1 MCFLLSVFGADAQ
14 TIGIQHL
21 STYETGIFD
30 DSGSEIVAY
39 DPISQKVFSTNGSL
53 NRVDMI
59 DISNVNTPTLT
70 GSIDLSTYGGGV
82 QSLSIYNGVIAVA
95 VEAISSGTDP
105 GSVVFF
111 DNTGTYLSS
120 VSVGALPDMVAFGPN
135 GNYVLTANEG
145 EPDDNYTIDPLGSVS
160 VIDMS
165 AGAQNLTQSDVTTL
179 DFSAYNGQTIP
190 GLRVYGPNASFAQ
203 DMEPE
208 YVAFNATGTEAYV
221 ILQENNGVAKI
232 DLTGTPSIASVS
244 GLGYKDWS
252 SYQLDASNRSSA
264 IDFRSFDNL
273 FGMYQPDAI
282 KSVSYG
288 SKSYIVTANEGDSRD
303 YDGYSEED
311 RVEDLALDT
320 VAFPSASAL
329 QDEELLGRLKITTS
343 MGDTDSDGFY
353 EEIYSYGGRS
363 FSIVDPATGRIVY
376 DSGDMIEQ
384 MVAQLEPAY
393 FNSNNDDN
401 SSFKSRSDDKGPE
414 PEAIEVATVGGNTY
428 AFVGL
433 ERHGG
438 IMCFNISD
446 TANVTF
452 EFFYN
457 NRNWSMPENAPGV
470 GDLGP
475 EDLKFI
481 PAASSPNG
489 KDLLLLS
496 AEVSGTVSLYE
507 VGANVGST
515 TLSILHNNDGES
527 QLINAGSGIEDFGG
541 VARFKTLID
550 NMRSSATSNG
560 RAHLTL
566 SSGDN
571 FLAGPEFSAGL
582 NRASGP
588 LYDAIALAAIDY
600 DAICLGN
607 HDFDFG
613 PGLLAD
619 FINDVN
625 GINPTPYLSAN
636 LDMSTEPALSGLAS
650 NGDIASSTIVNK
662 GGEQIGIVGATTSQ
676 LNNISSPG
684 QITIDTDVASAVQ
697 NEIDNL
703 MGQGVDKIILISHL
717 QGIDED
723 TALIAQLTG
732 VDVVIAG
739 GGSEL
744 LGDTTTAL
752 VPGDGPIYGT
762 YPMTKTDASGRT
774 VYMVTTPGEYK
785 YVGQLNLTF
794 NSSGEVSSIDAGSGL
809 YRVGS
814 TNVSGGVAS
823 DSLLQSNVVDSVS
836 AYVADLASNIIA
848 TSEVE
853 LDGRRNSVRGME
865 TNEGN
870 MIADAMLWQANKNA
884 ASFGAPNADI
894 GIQNGGG
901 IRNNNLI
908 AAGPISELNT
918 FDMLPFSNFV
928 TIVEDI
934 TPDRF
939 KEMMENSV
947 SRITGNG
954 PSGGGTGRFA
964 QIAGF
969 SIVMDSAAT
978 ALSYDVNG
986 NIVQAGSRIIEIQ
999 LDNGTYIV
1007 QNGQVIQGAPNV
1019 NLAVADFTAKG
1030 GDQYPI
1036 GDLNRT
1042 LVGATYQ
1049 QALFNYITAADG
1061 LNGLIDSTQYPEGGS
1076 GRYTVGANVGS
1087 TTLSILHNNDGE
1099 SQLINAGSGIE
1110 DFGGVARFKTLID
1123 NMRSSATSNGR
1134 AHLTLSSGDNF
1145 LAGPEFSAGLNRAS
1159 GPLYD
1164 AIALAA
1170 IDYDAICLGNHDFDF
1185 GPGLLADFINDVN
1198 GINPTPYLSANLD
1211 MSTEPAL
1218 SGLASNGDIAS
1229 STIVNKGG
1237 EQIGIVGATTS
1248 QLNNISSPG
1257 QITIDTD
1264 VASAVQNE
1272 IDNLMGQ
1279 GVDKIILISHL
1290 QGIDEDTALIA
1301 QLTGVDVVIAG
1312 GGSELL
1318 GDTTTA
1324 LVPGDGP
1331 IYGTYPMTKTDASG
1345 RTVYMVTTPGEYKYV
1360 GQLNLTFNSSGEVS
1374 SIDAGSGLYRVGST
1388 NVSGGVASD
1397 SLLQSNV
1404 VDSVSAYVAD
1414 LASNIIATS
1423 EVELDG
1429 RRNSVRGMETN
1440 EGNMIA
1446 DAMLWQANKNAA
1458 SFGAP
1463 NADIGIQN
1471 GGGIR
1476 NNNLIAAGPISELN
1490 TFDMLPFSNFV
1501 TIVEDITPDRFKEM
1515 MENSVSRITGNGP
1528 SGGGTGRFAQIAGF
1542 SIVMDSA
1549 ATALS
1554 YDVNGN
1560 IVQAGSR
1567 IIEIQLD
1574 NGTYIVQNGQVIQ
1587 GAPNVNL
1594 AVADFTAK
1602 GGDQYPIGDLNR
1614 TLVGATYQQAL
1625 FNYITAADG
1634 LNGLID
1640 STQYPEGGSGRIG
1653 YGTANLCADVIDSV
1667 QTINSG
1673 KGIYR
1678 VWFNNPM
1685 PTATSYSLE
1694 WKPDT
1699 ATTWRSKSLKGANQ
1713 AWKGISTSPW
1723 FNSDIDVRVVMD
1735 DAGSISYSCEEQFNS
1750 PCRPMTLQTA
1760 QQIAPRCPGD
1770 SVLLRV
1776 GIAGGTGAKT
1786 ILWSNGATTKRTFAA
1801 QGQTLTVTVTDASG
1815 CSENASATAGTLL
1828 NTLTAPSNVVTSRTG
1843 TVVTVNWNASNLGS
1857 GQSLIGYRVQYRLRG
1872 TNSWTQIPL
1881 TTNTTADVDFSGG
1894 VAGNY
1899 DFTVLA
1905 RYIDNGAP
1913 VSSARACFAA
1923 QGVPVTKNG
1932 VAMGDADAADIAVYP
1947 NPTRSQI
1954 YVSAPSGSEISLMDL
1969 SGRIIAVQTV
1979 DQSEASFDLKEMS
1992 NGIYLIQ
1999 IKDNGELTTKRVI
2012 KQ

>member
-1 MCFLLSVFGADAQ
+1 MKKNLIMLIMCILAMLYKADAQ
-14 TIGIQHL
+14 MIGIQHL
-21 STYETGIFD
+21 STYETGIFN

-39 DPISQKVFSTNGSL
+39 DPLSQKVFSTNGSL

-59 DISNVNTPTLT
+59 DISDVNAPTLT

-95 VEAISSGTDP
+95 VEAVTVGTDP

-111 DNTGTYLSS
+111 DNTGAYLNA
-120 VSVGALPDMVAFGPN
+120 VMVGALPDMVAFSPN

-145 EPDDNYTIDPLGSVS
+145 EPDDNYTVDPLGSVS
-160 VIDMS
+160 VINMS

-179 DFSAYNGQTIP
+179 DFSAYNSQSIP

-208 YVAFNATGTEAYV
+208 YVAFNATGSEAYV

-232 DLTGTPSIASVS
+232 DLTNTPSIVSVS
-244 GLGYKDWS
+244 GLGYKDWG

-282 KSVSYG
+282 KGVSYG
-288 SKSYIVTANEGDSRD
+288 SKSYIITANEGDSRD

-311 RVEDLALDT
+311 RVGDLVLDT

-329 QDEELLGRLKITTS
+329 QDDELLGRLKITTS
-343 MGDTDSDGFY
+343 MGDTDNDGSY
-353 EEIYSYGGRS
+353 EELYSYGGRS

-414 PEAIEVATVGGNTY
+414 PEAIEVATIAGNTY

-438 IMCFNISD
+438 IMCFDISD
-446 TANVTF
+446 TANVAF

-515 TLSILHNNDGES
+515 PLSIMHNNDGES
-527 QLINAGSGIEDFGG
+527 QLINAGSGVEDFGG
-541 VARFKTLID
+541 VARFKTLIE
-550 NMRSSATSNG
+550 NMRNSASNNG

-582 NRASGP
+582 NRSNGP
-588 LYDAIALAAIDY
+588 LYDAIALAEIDY

-613 PGLLAD
+613 PGLLAN

-650 NGDIASSTIVNK
+650 SGDIASSTIVNK
-662 GGEQIGIVGATTSQ
+662 GGEQIGIVGATTAQ

-697 NEIDNL
+697 NEIDDL

-744 LGDTTTAL
+744 LGDTNTAL
-752 VPGDGPIYGT
+752 VPGDGPIYGP
-762 YPMTKTDASGRT
+762 YPLTKTDASGRT
-774 VYMVTTPGEYK
+774 VYVVTTPGEYK

-809 YRVGS
+809 YRVGN

-908 AAGPISELNT
+908 APGPISELNT

-934 TPDRF
+934 TPARF

-947 SRITGNG
+947 SRITGSG

-969 SIVMDSAAT
+969 SIIMDTAAT
-978 ALSYDVNG
+978 ALSYDVSG
-986 NIVQAGSRIIEIQ
+986 NILQAGNRIIDIQ

-1007 QNGQVIQGAPNV
+1007 QNGQVLTGAPNV

-1036 GDLNRT
+1036 DDLNRT

-1049 QALFNYITAADG
+1049 QALFNYITAG
-1061 LNGLIDSTQYPEGGS
+1061 
-1076 GRYTVGANVGS
+1076 
-1087 TTLSILHNNDGE
+1087 
-1099 SQLINAGSGIE
+1099 
-1110 DFGGVARFKTLID
+1110 
-1123 NMRSSATSNGR
+1123 
-1134 AHLTLSSGDNF
+1134 
-1145 LAGPEFSAGLNRAS
+1145 
-1159 GPLYD
+1159 
-1164 AIALAA
+1164 
-1170 IDYDAICLGNHDFDF
+1170 
-1185 GPGLLADFINDVN
+1185 
-1198 GINPTPYLSANLD
+1198 
-1211 MSTEPAL
+1211 
-1218 SGLASNGDIAS
+1218 
-1229 STIVNKGG
+1229 
-1237 EQIGIVGATTS
+1237 
-1248 QLNNISSPG
+1248 
-1257 QITIDTD
+1257 
-1264 VASAVQNE
+1264 
-1272 IDNLMGQ
+1272 
-1279 GVDKIILISHL
+1279 
-1290 QGIDEDTALIA
+1290 
-1301 QLTGVDVVIAG
+1301 
-1312 GGSELL
+1312 
-1318 GDTTTA
+1318 
-1324 LVPGDGP
+1324 
-1331 IYGTYPMTKTDASG
+1331 
-1345 RTVYMVTTPGEYKYV
+1345 
-1360 GQLNLTFNSSGEVS
+1360 
-1374 SIDAGSGLYRVGST
+1374 
-1388 NVSGGVASD
+1388 
-1397 SLLQSNV
+1397 
-1404 VDSVSAYVAD
+1404 
-1414 LASNIIATS
+1414 
-1423 EVELDG
+1423 
-1429 RRNSVRGMETN
+1429 
-1440 EGNMIA
+1440 
-1446 DAMLWQANKNAA
+1446 
-1458 SFGAP
+1458 
-1463 NADIGIQN
+1463 
-1471 GGGIR
+1471 
-1476 NNNLIAAGPISELN
+1476 
-1490 TFDMLPFSNFV
+1490 
-1501 TIVEDITPDRFKEM
+1501 
-1515 MENSVSRITGNGP
+1515 
-1528 SGGGTGRFAQIAGF
+1528 
-1542 SIVMDSA
+1542 
-1549 ATALS
+1549 
-1554 YDVNGN
+1554 
-1560 IVQAGSR
+1560 
-1567 IIEIQLD
+1567 
-1574 NGTYIVQNGQVIQ
+1574 
-1587 GAPNVNL
+1587 
-1594 AVADFTAK
+1594 
-1602 GGDQYPIGDLNR
+1602 
-1614 TLVGATYQQAL
+1614 
-1625 FNYITAADG
+1625 DG

-1653 YGTANLCADVIDSV
+1653 YGTANLCADMIDSV
-1667 QTINSG
+1667 EAINSA

-1699 ATTWRSKSLKGANQ
+1699 ASTWRSKSLEGANQ
-1713 AWKGISTSPW
+1713 AWKNINTNPW
-1723 FNSDIDVRVVMD
+1723 FDSDIDVRVVLD
-1735 DAGSISYSCEEQFNS
+1735 DAGSISYSCEEQFYN

-1760 QQIAPRCPGD
+1760 QQIAPRCAGD

-1776 GIAGGTGAKT
+1776 GIAGGVGAKS
-1786 ILWSNGATTKRTFAA
+1786 ISWSNGATTKRTYAS
-1801 QGQTLTVTVTDASG
+1801 QGETLTVTVTDASG
-1815 CSENASATAGTLL
+1815 CSENASVTAETLL
-1828 NTLTAPSNVVTSRTG
+1828 NTSAAPSSVGTSRTG
-1843 TVVTVNWNASNLGS
+1843 TVVTVTWNASNLSS

-1872 TNSWTQIPL
+1872 TTSWSQTSL
-1881 TTNTTADVDFSGG
+1881 TTNTTADVDFAGG
-1894 VAGNY
+1894 TAGNY

-1905 RYIDNGAP
+1905 RYNDNGTP
-1913 VSSARACFAA
+1913 RSSSRACFVV
-1923 QGVPVTKNG
+1923 QGVPVTKNE
-1932 VAMGDADAADIAVYP
+1932 VANGNKDAADIAVYP

-1954 YVSAPSGSEISLMDL
+1954 YVSATSGSEVSLIDL
-1969 SGRIIAVQTV
+1969 SGRIIAVQTI
-1979 DQSEASFDLKEMS
+1979 DQSEVAFDLTSMS
-1992 NGIYLIQ
+1992 SGIYLMQ
-1999 IKDNGELTTKRVI
+1999 IKNNGEVITERVV
-2012 KQ
+2012 KK